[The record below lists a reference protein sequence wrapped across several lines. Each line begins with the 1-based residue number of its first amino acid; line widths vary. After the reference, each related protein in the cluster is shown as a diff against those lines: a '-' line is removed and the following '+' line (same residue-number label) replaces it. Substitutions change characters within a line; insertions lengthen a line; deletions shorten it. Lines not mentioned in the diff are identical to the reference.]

1 MYVCVRMF
9 PQVTD
14 YLELVQLWDYNQNVK
29 ERWGRVIYTDK
40 MP

>member
-1 MYVCVRMF
+1 MVCMRMF

-29 ERWGRVIYTDK
+29 ERWGRVIYTDE